1 MHLRLAA
8 DVGTHKTKIQTSVST
23 ALNSIRTI
31 PLSSTSNTNMNME
44 NEHGRRYAGTVD
56 CFSKIVKE
64 GGFQALYR
72 GFPTA
77 LAGVILF
84 KALFMGGYDT
94 SKVRLSFNFAVA
106 VAVAVVV
113 AVAVFHIC
121 LSYSL
126 YLYLYL

>member
-1 MHLRLAA
+1 MHHRLAA

-23 ALNSIRTI
+23 ALNSIHTI
-31 PLSSTSNTNMNME
+31 PLSSTSNTNMKMNMNME

-94 SKVRLSFNFAVA
+94 SKVRLSFYFT
-106 VAVAVVV
+106 VAVAVV
-113 AVAVFHIC
+113 VAVFHIC

-126 YLYLYL
+126 

>member
-1 MHLRLAA
+1 MHHRLAA
-8 DVGTHKTKIQTSVST
+8 DVGTHKTKIQSSVST

-31 PLSSTSNTNMNME
+31 PLSSTSNTNMNMNMNMNME

-84 KALFMGGYDT
+84 KA
-94 SKVRLSFNFAVA
+94 
-106 VAVAVVV
+106 
-113 AVAVFHIC
+113 
-121 LSYSL
+121 
-126 YLYLYL
+126 